1 MAELQVFQ
9 NDQQSSDYILEKVEL
24 NHVGRF
30 IDPVDI
36 RTLVSAIEIYENLD
50 KPYLSG
56 NIILTD
62 FSKVYNRA
70 DLQGAENLAIAFKRS
85 KNGPVYEKM
94 FIIDLVETKKLNDNT
109 ETIMLHLTEEVAF
122 KSNLYN
128 VNRSY
133 RGKPSSIISNIAS
146 QFLNKVVNLIGEN
159 NYQGEMNVIIPNM
172 NPLESMIWIK
182 NRATDKEGYP
192 YFLFSTLADD
202 ELYLT
207 NLSDIL
213 SAPSIN
219 KKNPFFYGQ
228 SSAVSENAKRFMVI
242 HDYRHKNAENM
253 VRLIKKGL
261 IGGTHHYYNTN
272 EAQDI
277 AVNFNIHNDLQES
290 ISLKNDE
297 QSEMN
302 VANDFTFDDVKLQ
315 DHNAREIFHISSSG
329 AYSIGQGNYN
339 SYDEEESQ
347 GGHKKKL
354 IASALKNLLSKSTI
368 EIRVSG
374 TEFINSTE
382 SVPVHYTVGN
392 SISLMFMSNINSS
405 LQSQKIDSKKSG
417 DYVIFQA
424 KHTFV
429 GERHDLTLLCAKVAN
444 LNTDEYSTGVVA

>member
-1 MAELQVFQ
+1 MAEQQTFQ

-24 NHVGRF
+24 NHIGRF
-30 IDPVDI
+30 IEPVDI
-36 RTLVSAIEIYENLD
+36 RTLVSGIEIYEHLD

-70 DLQGAENLAIAFKRS
+70 DLQGAENLLIAFKKS
-85 KNGPVYEKM
+85 KNGPIYEKM

-109 ETIMLHLTEEVAF
+109 ENIMLHLTEEIAF

-133 RGKPSSIISNIAS
+133 RGKPSTIISNIAS
-146 QFLNKVVNLIGEN
+146 QFLSKVVNIIGED
-159 NYQGEMNVIIPNM
+159 NYQGDMNVIVPNM

-182 NRATDKEGYP
+182 NRATDKDGYP
-192 YFLFSTLADD
+192 YFLFSTLAND
-202 ELYLT
+202 ELYLL
-207 NLSDIL
+207 NLSDML

-228 SSAVSENAKRFMVI
+228 SSAVSESLKRFMVI
-242 HDYRHKNAENM
+242 NDYRHKNSENM

-272 EAQDI
+272 EGHDL
-277 AVNFNIHNDLQES
+277 AVNFNIQNDLQES
-290 ISLKNDE
+290 ISKKNDD

-302 VANDFTFDDVKLQ
+302 VADDFTFDDIKLQ
-315 DHNAREIFHISSSG
+315 DHNAREIFHIASSG
-329 AYSIGQGNYN
+329 AYSIGKGTYN
-339 SYDEEESQ
+339 SYDEEETH

-354 IASALKNLLSKSTI
+354 IAAALKNLLAKSTI
-368 EIRVSG
+368 EIRVAG
-374 TEFINSTE
+374 KEFINGTE
-382 SVPVHYTVGN
+382 SVPVHYTIGN
-392 SISLMFMSNINSS
+392 TISLMFMSNINSS
-405 LQSQKIDSKKSG
+405 MQSQKIDSKKSG
-417 DYVIFQA
+417 DYIIFQA

-444 LNTDEYSTGVVA
+444 LNTDEYSTGVIT

>member
-1 MAELQVFQ
+1 MTEQQVFQ
-9 NDQQSSDYILEKVEL
+9 NDQQSSDYIIEKVEL

-30 IDPVDI
+30 IEPVDI
-36 RTLVSAIEIYENLD
+36 PTLTSAIEIYEHLD

-70 DLQGAENLAIAFKRS
+70 DLQGAESLTIGLKKS
-85 KNGPVYEKM
+85 KNGPIYEKT

-109 ETIMLHLTEEVAF
+109 ENIMLHLTEEIAF

-133 RGKPSSIISNIAS
+133 RGKPSDIVANIAN
-146 QFLNKVVNLIGEN
+146 QFLSKVVNVIGEN
-159 NYQGEMNVIIPNM
+159 NYQGDMNVIVPNM
-172 NPLESMIWIK
+172 NPLESMVWIK
-182 NRATDKEGYP
+182 NRATDKDGYP
-192 YFLFSTLADD
+192 YFLFSTLSND
-202 ELYLT
+202 ELYLV

-213 SAPSIN
+213 SAPSLN
-219 KKNPFFYGQ
+219 KKNPYFYGQ
-228 SSAVSENAKRFMVI
+228 SSASSESFKRFMII

-277 AVNFNIHNDLQES
+277 AVNFNIQTELQES
-290 ISLKNDE
+290 IAEKNDD
-297 QSEMN
+297 QSQMN
-302 VANDFTFDDVKLQ
+302 VADDFTFDDVKLQ
-315 DHNAREIFHISSSG
+315 DHNAREIFHIASSG
-329 AYSIGQGNYN
+329 AYSIGKGTYN
-339 SYDEEESQ
+339 SYDEEGTQ

-354 IASALKNLLSKSTI
+354 IASALKNLLAKSTI

-374 TEFINSTE
+374 REFIEGTHSE
-382 SVPVHYTVGN
+382 SIHYTIGN
-392 SISLMFMSNINSS
+392 SITLMFMSNINST
-405 LQSQKIDSKKSG
+405 LQHQKIDPKKSG
-417 DYVIFQA
+417 DYIIFQA

-444 LNTDEYSTGVVA
+444 LNTDEYSTGVVT

>member
-1 MAELQVFQ
+1 MAEQQTFQ

-24 NHVGRF
+24 NHIGRF
-30 IDPVDI
+30 IEPVDI
-36 RTLVSAIEIYENLD
+36 RTLVSGIEIYEHLD

-70 DLQGAENLAIAFKRS
+70 DLQGAENLSIAFKKS
-85 KNGPVYEKM
+85 KNGPIYEKM

-109 ETIMLHLTEEVAF
+109 ENIMLHLTEEIAF

-133 RGKPSSIISNIAS
+133 RGKPSTIISNIAS
-146 QFLNKVVNLIGEN
+146 QFLSKVVNIIGED
-159 NYQGEMNVIIPNM
+159 NYQGDMNVIVPNM

-182 NRATDKEGYP
+182 NRATDKDGYP

-202 ELYLT
+202 ELYLL
-207 NLSDIL
+207 NLSDML

-228 SSAVSENAKRFMVI
+228 SSAVSESLKRFMVI
-242 HDYRHKNAENM
+242 NDYRHKNSENM

-272 EAQDI
+272 EGHDL
-277 AVNFNIHNDLQES
+277 AVNFNIQNDLQES
-290 ISLKNDE
+290 ISKKNDD

-302 VANDFTFDDVKLQ
+302 VADDFTFDDIKLQ
-315 DHNAREIFHISSSG
+315 DHNAREIFHIASSG
-329 AYSIGQGNYN
+329 AYSIGKGTYN
-339 SYDEEESQ
+339 SYDEEETH

-354 IASALKNLLSKSTI
+354 IAAALKNLLAKSTI
-368 EIRVSG
+368 EIRVAG
-374 TEFINSTE
+374 KEFINGTE
-382 SVPVHYTVGN
+382 SVPVHYTIGN
-392 SISLMFMSNINSS
+392 TISLMFMSNINSS
-405 LQSQKIDSKKSG
+405 MQSQKIDSKKSG
-417 DYVIFQA
+417 DYIIFQA

-444 LNTDEYSTGVVA
+444 LNTDEYSTGVIT